1 MESVFT
7 DISNMELDDIH
18 TADYTNFVS
27 IMNIAT
33 TAKQE
38 GLLDNFLDET
48 KIINME
54 TILNSIRANVSSLA
68 LAILKQNNVD
78 YVFVEEVLDVVES
91 SARLVHFSNK
101 EVLEE
106 SLSDYRIYPNPSKD
120 YITLEYSPLGDG
132 EIIYSI
138 SNADGKVVLQK
149 VLANTNNKS
158 KTEVLIDIQELAAG
172 VYYFNIINNGKSLS
186 TKKLVIIK

>member
-48 KIINME
+48 QITNME
-54 TILNSIRANVSSLA
+54 TILNSKRANVSSLA

>member
-54 TILNSIRANVSSLA
+54 TILNSKRANVSSLA

-91 SARLVHFSNK
+91 SARLAHFSI
-101 EVLEE
+101 EDVLEE